1 MSLSRRLF
9 LSGAATTMAF
19 SGFAQRSGAQSA
31 GTTAGKAAAETY
43 RNEVYGYGPLMKDP
57 HGIFDLPAGF
67 EYEIISQAGETMS
80 DGLLVPA
87 KCDGMGAFQFEPD
100 RVTLVRNHELKHTD
114 TNQGP
119 FGLKQR
125 LAGGFDKSRAYDTGR
140 GDAPLPGGT
149 TTLVY
154 DTRARKLVSQHL
166 SLSGTTVNCA
176 GGTTPWGSWLSCEE
190 WLSPKTSPLSKSH
203 GWVFEVPANSRTLAD
218 PTPIRDMGRFQHEA
232 AAVDP
237 GTGIIYLTE
246 DSWDGFGLFYRYL
259 PNDRTQP
266 LKGGRLQALG
276 LKDQPKGGD
285 TRNWDRRTWNVGDT
299 KDVVWID
306 VKGVDNP
313 HEDLRHRGHAAG
325 AAWFARGEG
334 VHFGNR
340 ELYFTCTSGGA
351 AKIGQI
357 MRYRPSPKEGQ
368 PGERAHPGKLQLFV
382 ESADKTLLDFA
393 DNITIAPWGH
403 LIACEDQYTDNPVNH
418 LRGITPDGKTYAIGR
433 NVYPGNAELAGAC
446 FSPDGEVMFVNI
458 YLPGM
463 TLAIRGPWGAY
474 RA

>member
-9 LSGAATTMAF
+9 LSGAATTVAF
-19 SGFAQRSGAQSA
+19 SGFAQRSAAQE
-31 GTTAGKAAAETY
+31 AAAKAETY
-43 RNEVYGYGPLMKDP
+43 RNQVFGYGPLVKDP

-80 DGLLVPA
+80 DGLLVPS

-100 RVTLVRNHELKHTD
+100 RVVLVRNHELRHTD
-114 TNQGP
+114 TNLGP

-125 LAGGFDKSRAYDTGR
+125 LADGFDPAKAYDVGR
-140 GDAPLPGGT
+140 GGKALPGGT

-154 DTRARKLVSQHL
+154 DTKARRLVSQHL
-166 SLSGTTVNCA
+166 SLSGTTVNCS

-190 WLSPKTSPLSKSH
+190 WMSPKDSPLSKSH
-203 GWVFEVPANSRTLAD
+203 GWVFEVPAGGGMAE
-218 PTPIRDMGRFQHEA
+218 PTPIRGMGRFQHEA

-246 DSWDGFGLFYRYL
+246 DAWDGAGLFYRYL
-259 PNDRTQP
+259 PNDRTAP

-276 LKDQPKGGD
+276 LRGAPRGGD
-285 TRNWDRRTWNVGDT
+285 TRNWRERTWSVGDV

-306 VKGVDNP
+306 LEGVDNP
-313 HEDLRHRGHAAG
+313 HEDLRNRGHRAG

-334 VHFGNR
+334 IHFGDG
-340 ELYFTCTSGGA
+340 ELFFTCTTGGP

-357 MRYRPSPKEGQ
+357 MRYKPSTQEGQ
-368 PGERAHPGKLQLFV
+368 PGERDAPGRLQLFV
-382 ESADKTLLDFA
+382 ESSDDRLLDFA
-393 DNITIAPWGH
+393 DNVTVAPWGH
-403 LIACEDQYTDNPVNH
+403 LLVCEDKYTDDPVNH
-418 LRGITPDGKTYAIGR
+418 LKGVTPDGKIYTIGR
-433 NVYPGNAELAGAC
+433 NVFPGNAEVAGVC
-446 FSPDGEVMFVNI
+446 FAPDASVLFLNI
-458 YLPGM
+458 YAPGM
-463 TLAIRGPWGAY
+463 TLAIRGPWGSF